1 MLEGTRHHPGRL
13 ATTLSPIRSD
23 IYSST
28 SVHGRIPESD
38 PLKLRLPDFAAT
50 IQNTIYKPSSLT
62 TSVTAKGSSTP
73 FPSGAIFAA

>member
-1 MLEGTRHHPGRL
+1 MCEGGPPSGSSGHDPLPDPLRHIFLDVSPRTDPG
-13 ATTLSPIRSD
+13 
-23 IYSST
+23 
-28 SVHGRIPESD
+28 ESD
-38 PLKLRLPDFAAT
+38 PLKLRLPDFPAI